1 MDNTIK
7 KESRTISHY
16 DKHAED
22 FWLGTKDHDVSQN
35 IQAFLSA
42 LPKNKAL
49 DILDL
54 GCGPGRDLLHFKS
67 LGHQATG
74 LDGSAT
80 FCKMA
85 AEYSGCP
92 TINQNFT
99 QIQLADYQFDGV
111 FANACLFHVP
121 SDELPNV
128 LKKLH
133 ACLREGG
140 VLFSSNPRGN
150 TEGWQGDRYG
160 HYIELEAS
168 QHFLEEAGFELL
180 DHYYRPAGKP
190 RAQQPW
196 LALVCRKK

>member
-1 MDNTIK
+1 M
-7 KESRTISHY
+7 
-16 DKHAED
+16 
-22 FWLGTKDHDVSQN
+22 
-35 IQAFLSA
+35 
-42 LPKNKAL
+42 
-49 DILDL
+49 
-54 GCGPGRDLLHFKS
+54 
-67 LGHQATG
+67 
-74 LDGSAT
+74 
-80 FCKMA
+80 
-85 AEYSGCP
+85 
-92 TINQNFT
+92 
-99 QIQLADYQFDGV
+99 QLAEQQFDGV

-168 QHFLEEAGFELL
+168 QHFVEEAGFELL

-190 RAQQPW
+190 REQQPW